1 MNISSSERNW
11 AMMAHLLTFLGF
23 TSWLGGF
30 FRPGYLLFGWHF
42 LAPLFIYAISRNRSY
57 FVSFHALQSFYFQL
71 LVAVTSL
78 GLLAVA
84 GIVAFFTCGLGLLA
98 LAPFLRAFP
107 FVVAIYVLI
116 AGIRANKG
124 DWYEYIVVG
133 RPAREAIRI
142 Y

>member
-1 MNISSSERNW
+1 MYVSSSERNW

-23 TSWLGGF
+23 ASWLGNF
-30 FRPGYLLFGWHF
+30 FRLGHVLVGWHF
-42 LAPLFIYAISRNRSY
+42 LAPLFIYAISRNRSH

-71 LVAVTSL
+71 LVAVASL

-84 GIVAFFTCGLGLLA
+84 GIVAFFTCGLGWLA

-107 FVVAIYVLI
+107 FVVAIYVFI
-116 AGIRANKG
+116 AGIKANKG
-124 DWYEYIVVG
+124 EWFEYVIVG

-142 Y
+142 